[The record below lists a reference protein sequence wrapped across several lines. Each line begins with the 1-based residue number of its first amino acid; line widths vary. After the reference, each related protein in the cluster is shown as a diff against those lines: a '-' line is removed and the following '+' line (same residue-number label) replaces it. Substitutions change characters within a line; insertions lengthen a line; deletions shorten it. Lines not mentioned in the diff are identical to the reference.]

1 MSNPNPVHTKEGG
14 FENPK
19 VQAKALASRK
29 SEKSKNKRAATQAI
43 TKSPAITQGRTKRVT
58 PEIQE
63 KIREKL
69 LGTEKNGH
77 SYITNFIDNFLKE
90 AKEDPN
96 SQAARMLAQ
105 SMFNSELLS
114 SLDEQLNKQMAK
126 DNEFL
131 LYRIRNTLY
140 DKQAEV
146 FDNNVDQTII
156 MICTR
161 RAGKCWAPGTKIRL
175 FNGDVKKVEDIKVG
189 DVLMG
194 YDNTP
199 RKVLST
205 TRGKDLMY
213 KVHSSRDDISFV
225 CNSAHILTVWDRN
238 TNTLVDKPLSYFLKH
253 PAAATG
259 YSGHYRLLRAKI
271 DYPEKEHK
279 IDPYILGLW
288 LGDGCK
294 SDAQITIGKDEKE
307 LIEFAQ
313 NSGWNEHISKNA
325 APSWWVPGMKVYLRQ
340 LNLLSNKHIP
350 QEYKIDSIENRLK
363 LLAGL
368 IDSDG
373 WHESPGSINI
383 SLSDKV
389 LFDDVLELIQ
399 SLGFHTIVRGPIPTS
414 YKKDGARIRCKDA
427 YSVTF
432 KGDLDLI
439 PNKVSRKQG
448 IKSKQNLGYG
458 FIIDALPEGDY
469 YGFTVEGDGRVL
481 LADYTINHNTELNAR
496 LLLKDCTKP
505 NHHAL
510 YLNRSFDNAVRQLG
524 KPLDDL
530 LMKLDM
536 PHTGQVSSGFVQFDN
551 GSDITLSGYN
561 NKGDIDR
568 YRGGKYSLIILD
580 EISHLR
586 SPKVLIEEVLE
597 PSQIDFGK
605 EAQMIFTGTPP
616 RNKVNYARDLWNNPK
631 IKHYHWSFMNNPYIP
646 DKEDVI
652 EKICEKHGVS
662 IDSAFIQREY
672 FGNMD
677 AIDEDSMIFRGYRT
691 YNELPKNISFEKAYV
706 GVDFGFEDA
715 AAVISGV
722 VYNKTLYIV
731 DQWSEKHQPI
741 STLCE
746 EVKRQYDNL
755 KKMPLKQEPW
765 VITDTNVKEGAYELQ
780 ATYKIPNVFCA
791 YKYDKDVA
799 IEQLA
804 EFMRTDKI
812 LIPNN
817 PNGILYIE
825 AENTLWKR
833 DDETDEITHEID
845 DDALHPNAL
854 MALLYV
860 SRQFAYEVLNII
872 DVNKPAKEITNAQ
885 EFVHQYET
893 FEDDRTPNGLLEL
906 GDAETARHFVR

>member
-1 MSNPNPVHTKEGG
+1 MPSGEKTSKANTPNN
-14 FENPK
+14 FANN
-19 VQAKALASRK
+19 KALASSAGK
-29 SEKSKNKRAATQAI
+29 KGNKAKTAATQAI
-43 TKSPAITQGRTKRVT
+43 TKSPAIVAGRHKRVT

-63 KIREKL
+63 QIREKL
-69 LGTEKNGH
+69 LGTETNGH
-77 SYITNFIDNFLKE
+77 SYITNFIDSFLKE
-90 AKEDPN
+90 AKKDPN

-105 SMFNSELLS
+105 SMFNPELLS
-114 SLDEQLNKQMAK
+114 SLDEQLNKQMSK

-146 FDNNVDQTII
+146 FDNNIDQTII

-161 RAGKCWAPGTKIRL
+161 RAGK
-175 FNGDVKKVEDIKVG
+175 
-189 DVLMG
+189 
-194 YDNTP
+194 
-199 RKVLST
+199 
-205 TRGKDLMY
+205 
-213 KVHSSRDDISFV
+213 
-225 CNSAHILTVWDRN
+225 
-238 TNTLVDKPLSYFLKH
+238 
-253 PAAATG
+253 
-259 YSGHYRLLRAKI
+259 
-271 DYPEKEHK
+271 
-279 IDPYILGLW
+279 
-288 LGDGCK
+288 
-294 SDAQITIGKDEKE
+294 
-307 LIEFAQ
+307 
-313 NSGWNEHISKNA
+313 
-325 APSWWVPGMKVYLRQ
+325 
-340 LNLLSNKHIP
+340 
-350 QEYKIDSIENRLK
+350 
-363 LLAGL
+363 
-368 IDSDG
+368 
-373 WHESPGSINI
+373 
-383 SLSDKV
+383 
-389 LFDDVLELIQ
+389 
-399 SLGFHTIVRGPIPTS
+399 
-414 YKKDGARIRCKDA
+414 
-427 YSVTF
+427 
-432 KGDLDLI
+432 
-439 PNKVSRKQG
+439 
-448 IKSKQNLGYG
+448 
-458 FIIDALPEGDY
+458 
-469 YGFTVEGDGRVL
+469 
-481 LADYTINHNTELNAR
+481 TELNAR
-496 LLLKDCTKP
+496 LLLKDVTKP

-530 LMKLDM
+530 LMQLDM
-536 PHTGQVSSGFVQFDN
+536 PHTGQVSSGFIQFDN

-568 YRGGKYSLIILD
+568 YRGGKFSMIILD

-597 PSQIDFGK
+597 PAQIDFGK

-616 RNKVNYARDLWNNPK
+616 RNKVNYARELWSNPK

-652 EKICEKHGVS
+652 QKICEKHGVS
-662 IDSAFIQREY
+662 VDSAFIQREY

-677 AIDEDSMIFRGYRT
+677 AVDEDSMIFRGYRT
-691 YNELPKNISFEKAYV
+691 YNELPQNVSFDKAYV

-741 STLCE
+741 SALCE

-755 KKMPLKQEPW
+755 KHNYKLKQDPW

-812 LIPNN
+812 LIPNK
-817 PNGILYIE
+817 PEGILYVE

-860 SRQFAYEVLNII
+860 SRQFAYEVLNIVDI
-872 DVNKPAKEITNAQ
+872 NKPAKEITSAREMVQ
-885 EFVHQYET
+885 QYED
-893 FEDDRTPNGLLEL
+893 FQGGNEIGLLDVGNGE
-906 GDAETARHFVR
+906 GGRHFVR

>member
-105 SMFNSELLS
+105 SMFNTELLS

-161 RAGKCWAPGTKIRL
+161 RAGK
-175 FNGDVKKVEDIKVG
+175 
-189 DVLMG
+189 
-194 YDNTP
+194 
-199 RKVLST
+199 
-205 TRGKDLMY
+205 
-213 KVHSSRDDISFV
+213 
-225 CNSAHILTVWDRN
+225 
-238 TNTLVDKPLSYFLKH
+238 
-253 PAAATG
+253 
-259 YSGHYRLLRAKI
+259 
-271 DYPEKEHK
+271 
-279 IDPYILGLW
+279 
-288 LGDGCK
+288 
-294 SDAQITIGKDEKE
+294 
-307 LIEFAQ
+307 
-313 NSGWNEHISKNA
+313 
-325 APSWWVPGMKVYLRQ
+325 
-340 LNLLSNKHIP
+340 
-350 QEYKIDSIENRLK
+350 
-363 LLAGL
+363 
-368 IDSDG
+368 
-373 WHESPGSINI
+373 
-383 SLSDKV
+383 
-389 LFDDVLELIQ
+389 
-399 SLGFHTIVRGPIPTS
+399 
-414 YKKDGARIRCKDA
+414 
-427 YSVTF
+427 
-432 KGDLDLI
+432 
-439 PNKVSRKQG
+439 
-448 IKSKQNLGYG
+448 
-458 FIIDALPEGDY
+458 
-469 YGFTVEGDGRVL
+469 
-481 LADYTINHNTELNAR
+481 TELNAR
-496 LLLKDCTKP
+496 LLLKDCTKS

-510 YLNRSFDNAVRQLG
+510 YLNRSFDNAIRQLG

-755 KKMPLKQEPW
+755 KKMPLRQEPW

-780 ATYKIPNVFCA
+780 VTYKIPNVFCA

-860 SRQFAYEVLNII
+860 SRQFAYEVLNIV

-885 EFVHQYET
+885 EMVQQYET
-893 FEDDRTPNGLLEL
+893 FEDDRTPSGLLEL

>member
-1 MSNPNPVHTKEGG
+1 MPKGQNTSKANNPNN
-14 FENPK
+14 FANN
-19 VQAKALASRK
+19 KALASSAGKKGNKAK
-29 SEKSKNKRAATQAI
+29 SAATQAV
-43 TKSPAITQGRTKRVT
+43 TKSPAIVSGRHKRVT

-63 KIREKL
+63 QIREKL
-69 LGTEKNGH
+69 LGTETNGH
-77 SYITNFIDNFLKE
+77 SYITNFIDSFLKE
-90 AKEDPN
+90 AKKDPN

-105 SMFNSELLS
+105 SMFNPELLS

-146 FDNNVDQTII
+146 FDNNIDQTII

-161 RAGKCWAPGTKIRL
+161 RAGK
-175 FNGDVKKVEDIKVG
+175 
-189 DVLMG
+189 
-194 YDNTP
+194 
-199 RKVLST
+199 
-205 TRGKDLMY
+205 
-213 KVHSSRDDISFV
+213 
-225 CNSAHILTVWDRN
+225 
-238 TNTLVDKPLSYFLKH
+238 
-253 PAAATG
+253 
-259 YSGHYRLLRAKI
+259 
-271 DYPEKEHK
+271 
-279 IDPYILGLW
+279 
-288 LGDGCK
+288 
-294 SDAQITIGKDEKE
+294 
-307 LIEFAQ
+307 
-313 NSGWNEHISKNA
+313 
-325 APSWWVPGMKVYLRQ
+325 
-340 LNLLSNKHIP
+340 
-350 QEYKIDSIENRLK
+350 
-363 LLAGL
+363 
-368 IDSDG
+368 
-373 WHESPGSINI
+373 
-383 SLSDKV
+383 
-389 LFDDVLELIQ
+389 
-399 SLGFHTIVRGPIPTS
+399 
-414 YKKDGARIRCKDA
+414 
-427 YSVTF
+427 
-432 KGDLDLI
+432 
-439 PNKVSRKQG
+439 
-448 IKSKQNLGYG
+448 
-458 FIIDALPEGDY
+458 
-469 YGFTVEGDGRVL
+469 
-481 LADYTINHNTELNAR
+481 TELNAR
-496 LLLKDCTKP
+496 LLLKDCTKA

-536 PHTGQVSSGFVQFDN
+536 PHTGQVSSGFIQFDN

-597 PSQIDFGK
+597 PAQIDFGK

-652 EKICEKHGVS
+652 QKICEKHGVS

-677 AIDEDSMIFRGYRT
+677 AVDEDSMIFRGYRT
-691 YNELPKNISFEKAYV
+691 YNELPQNVSFDKAYV

-722 VYNKTLYIV
+722 VYNKTLYII

-741 STLCE
+741 SVLCE

-755 KKMPLKQEPW
+755 KKMPLKQDPW

-812 LIPNN
+812 LIPNK
-817 PNGILYIE
+817 PDGILYIE

-860 SRQFAYEVLNII
+860 SRQFAYEILNIVDI
-872 DVNKPAKEITNAQ
+872 NKPAKEVTTAK
-885 EFVHQYET
+885 EMVKQYEE
-893 FEDDRTPNGLLEL
+893 FEDNRDIGIIDVGNGEA
-906 GDAETARHFVR
+906 GRHFIR